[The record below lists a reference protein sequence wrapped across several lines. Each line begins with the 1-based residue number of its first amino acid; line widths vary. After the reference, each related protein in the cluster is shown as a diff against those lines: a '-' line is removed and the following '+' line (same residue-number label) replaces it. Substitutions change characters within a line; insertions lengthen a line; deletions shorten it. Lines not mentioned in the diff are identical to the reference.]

1 MKLVKIN
8 SLTSCKYGFIFVTLW
23 RQKKDGMKKLRN
35 ENLSSMAGGVA
46 MVALAVLSVCFSS
59 CSNNANANE
68 DEGVKTE
75 SVELMKTSQS
85 WDGAE
90 LPDYLVG
97 KPELRALKVTLAPH
111 SSLAKHHHD
120 IMSFGVVNKGELTIV
135 RESDGKEV
143 TVREGETVVE
153 TVGTVH
159 HGENRGEEPVE
170 LVVFYL
176 SQDGM
181 PLSVAD
187 E

>member
-1 MKLVKIN
+1 MNMMKL
-8 SLTSCKYGFIFVTLW
+8 
-23 RQKKDGMKKLRN
+23 MN
-35 ENLSSMAGGVA
+35 ESHFAGMAGRLA
-46 MVALAVLSVCFSS
+46 TVALAGLSVCFFS
-59 CSNNANANE
+59 CSNDANANE
-68 DEGVKTE
+68 DESVKTE
-75 SVELMKTSQS
+75 SVELMKTSRS

-90 LPDYLVG
+90 LPDYLTG

-111 SSLAKHHHD
+111 GSLAKHHHD

-159 HGENRGEEPVE
+159 HGENRGDEPVE

-181 PLSVAD
+181 ALSVAD